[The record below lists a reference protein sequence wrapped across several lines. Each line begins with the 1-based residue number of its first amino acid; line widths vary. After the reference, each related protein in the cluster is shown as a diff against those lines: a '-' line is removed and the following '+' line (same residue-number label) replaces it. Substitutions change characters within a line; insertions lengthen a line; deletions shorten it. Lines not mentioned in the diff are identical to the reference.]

1 MKIRL
6 RRNKTK
12 IKELVE
18 ILRELLMRIKL
29 RRNKTN
35 TVNLA

>member
-1 MKIRL
+1 MKIKL